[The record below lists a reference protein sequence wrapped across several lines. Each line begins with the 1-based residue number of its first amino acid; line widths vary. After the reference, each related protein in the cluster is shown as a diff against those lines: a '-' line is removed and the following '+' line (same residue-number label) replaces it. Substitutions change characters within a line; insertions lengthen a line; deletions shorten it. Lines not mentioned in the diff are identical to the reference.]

1 MTRIFL
7 SLEEGAAGRGEVLSR
22 MAGQGFVDQDNLA
35 DPLIKE
41 NGIQTQVA
49 APEFMAQ
56 LKSRVQFF
64 KDTWFADAKAKGVD
78 AQAAYDYFA
87 KTSQEVAAQMTK

>member
-1 MTRIFL
+1 
-7 SLEEGAAGRGEVLSR
+7 
-22 MAGQGFVDQDNLA
+22 VDQDNLA

-49 APEFMAQ
+49 SPPFMAE
-56 LKSRVQFF
+56 LKKRVAFF
-64 KDTWFADAKAKGVD
+64 KDNWIADAKSRGID

-87 KTSQEVAAQMTK
+87 KTADEVAAQMAK